1 MKLLAWLAGGAA
13 LAVFIPIAIVVAA
26 VGARGGSP
34 VENATSTALGLPPGA
49 LSAHEQ
55 ASQQIGSHY
64 PGCSVP
70 WWVLAGVGKVE
81 FKDWASR
88 TVDATGEVS
97 PPVLGPLLDGTNGTA
112 LVTVTA
118 GVPAQ
123 ALGPMQVTPA
133 NWAALGIRLTGD
145 GQAPD
150 PQNLGDAS
158 VTAALLLC
166 RAADGG
172 DLSDPARLQA
182 AAHGYNPGGGQ
193 AYVDAVVSAAAY
205 FQGFAASG
213 TGVTAGGLYALPV
226 TSTYLTDMIL
236 HSLHHDIPAIDI
248 PMPVGT
254 HVFVV
259 MGGVA
264 SPTTDADCGTG
275 VQIVGND
282 GYRYVYCHG
291 SQLVGIT
298 AGGRVETGQPI
309 MLSGGAVG
317 EPGAGNSQGPHLHLQ
332 ITTPTGQLICPG
344 PYLEAWLA
352 GVPMSPAEGQTTD
365 CVG

>member
-1 MKLLAWLAGGAA
+1 MRLLVWLGGGTLLAI
-13 LAVFIPIAIVVAA
+13 FIPIVIVVAS
-26 VGARGGSP
+26 VGPLGGSP
-34 VENATSTALGLPPGA
+34 VANATASALGLPAQA
-49 LSAHEQ
+49 LSAYEQ
-55 ASQQIGSHY
+55 ASTQIGSHY
-64 PGCSVP
+64 PGCTVA
-70 WWVLAGVGKVE
+70 WWVLAGVGRVE
-81 FKDWASR
+81 FKDWAHH

-97 PPVLGPLLDGTNGTA
+97 PPVLGPPLDGMNGTA

-133 NWAALGIRLTGD
+133 NWKALGIRLSAD
-145 GQAPD
+145 GQPPD

-166 RAADGG
+166 RAAGGG

-193 AYVDAVVSAAAY
+193 AYVDAVVSAVAY
-205 FQGFAASG
+205 FQGFSVSGLGVNAS
-213 TGVTAGGLYALPV
+213 GLYALPV
-226 TSTYLTDMIL
+226 TSTYLTDVVL
-236 HSLHHDIPAIDI
+236 HSLHHDLPAVDI

-254 HVFVV
+254 PVFAV
-259 MGGVA
+259 MGGFA

-275 VQIVGND
+275 VRVVGDD
-282 GYRYVYCHG
+282 GYAWVYCHG
-291 SQLVGIT
+291 SQLVGTT
-298 AGGRVETGQPI
+298 AGGRIGTGQPI

-332 ITTPTGQLICPG
+332 ITTPAGQLICPG

-352 GVPMSPAEGQTTD
+352 GVPMSPAQGQTTD